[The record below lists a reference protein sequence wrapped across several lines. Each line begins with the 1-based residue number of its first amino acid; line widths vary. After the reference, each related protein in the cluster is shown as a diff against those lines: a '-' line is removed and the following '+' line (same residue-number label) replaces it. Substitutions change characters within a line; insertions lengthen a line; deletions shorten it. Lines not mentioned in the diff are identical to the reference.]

1 MPVGAGG
8 GQTVRTVK
16 VDCARWRAASRDRA
30 VSCPGRVRDVRSR
43 ALFSSIFS
51 VRAPSLHRRLMQT
64 VILAGGLGTRLSEE
78 TSLRPKP
85 MVEIGD
91 RPILQ
96 HIMELY
102 AAQGFRDFVVCL
114 GYLGHM
120 IKRHF
125 MDWRAL
131 GGDLA
136 IGVSSGSVSRNG
148 EPPHDWRV
156 NLVETGADTATGGR
170 VRRAAKYLGDGPFML
185 TYGDGVSDVDLRA
198 LVAFH
203 KKHGKLATVTGVHPP
218 ARFGEMNVVGERV
231 ERFDEKPQL
240 KQGWINGG
248 FMVFERAVVDR
259 IAGDDTVLE
268 RDVLEPLA
276 EEGQLMAWKH
286 DGFWHPMD
294 TLRDVRTL
302 TAMWESGKAP
312 WRRTLA

>member
-1 MPVGAGG
+1 
-8 GQTVRTVK
+8 
-16 VDCARWRAASRDRA
+16 
-30 VSCPGRVRDVRSR
+30 
-43 ALFSSIFS
+43 
-51 VRAPSLHRRLMQT
+51 MQT
-64 VILAGGLGTRLSEE
+64 VILAGGLGTRLSEA
-78 TSLRPKP
+78 TSLKPKP

-96 HIMELY
+96 HIMEIY
-102 AAQGFRDFVVCL
+102 AAAGHRDFVICL
-114 GYLGHM
+114 GYMGDM

-136 IGVSSGSVSRNG
+136 IDFANGSVSRHG
-148 EPPHDWRV
+148 EPPHDWKV
-156 NLVETGADTATGGR
+156 QLVETGADTQTGGR
-170 VRRAAKYLGDGPFML
+170 VRRAAKYLGNGPFLL
-185 TYGDGVSDVDLRA
+185 TYGDGVSDVDLKG

-203 KKHGKLATVTGVHPP
+203 KAHGKLATVTGVHPP

-259 IAGDDTVLE
+259 IAGDETVLE

-276 EEGQLMAWKH
+276 EEGQLMVWKH
-286 DGFWHPMD
+286 EGFWQCMD

-302 TAMWESGKAP
+302 TTLWESGRAP
-312 WRRTLA
+312 WRRS

>member
-1 MPVGAGG
+1 
-8 GQTVRTVK
+8 
-16 VDCARWRAASRDRA
+16 
-30 VSCPGRVRDVRSR
+30 
-43 ALFSSIFS
+43 
-51 VRAPSLHRRLMQT
+51 MQT

-78 TSLRPKP
+78 TGLKPKP

-96 HIMELY
+96 HIMEIY
-102 AAQGFRDFVVCL
+102 AAAGHRDFVICL
-114 GYLGHM
+114 GYMGDM

-136 IGVSSGSVSRNG
+136 IDFANGSVSRHG
-148 EPPHDWRV
+148 EPPHDWKV
-156 NLVETGADTATGGR
+156 QLVETGADTQTGGR
-170 VRRAAKYLGDGPFML
+170 VRRAARYLGDGPFML
-185 TYGDGVSDVDLRA
+185 TYGDGVSDLDLKG

-203 KKHGKLATVTGVHPP
+203 KAHGKLATVTGVHPP

-259 IAGDDTVLE
+259 IAGDETVLE

-276 EEGQLMAWKH
+276 EEGQLMVWKH
-286 DGFWHPMD
+286 EGFWQCMD

-302 TAMWESGKAP
+302 TALWESGRAP
-312 WRRTLA
+312 WRGRA

>member
-1 MPVGAGG
+1 
-8 GQTVRTVK
+8 
-16 VDCARWRAASRDRA
+16 
-30 VSCPGRVRDVRSR
+30 
-43 ALFSSIFS
+43 
-51 VRAPSLHRRLMQT
+51 MQT

-78 TSLRPKP
+78 TTLKPKP

-96 HIMELY
+96 HILESY
-102 AAQGFRDFVVCL
+102 AAQGEREFVIAL

-120 IKRHF
+120 IKRYF

-136 IGVSSGSVSRNG
+136 IDFGAGTVARAG

-156 NLVETGADTATGGR
+156 QLVETGADTQTGGR
-170 VRRAAKYLGDGPFML
+170 VKRVAKYLRNEPFML
-185 TYGDGVSDVDLRA
+185 TYGDGVSDVNLRG
-198 LVAFH
+198 LIEFH
-203 KKHGKLATVTGVHPP
+203 QRHGKLATVTGVHPP
-218 ARFGEMNVVGERV
+218 ARFGEMNVVGDRV

-240 KQGWINGG
+240 RQGWINGG

-276 EEGQLMAWKH
+276 REGQLMVWKH
-286 DGFWHPMD
+286 DGFWQCMD

-302 TAMWESGKAP
+302 TTLWQRGQAP
-312 WRRTLA
+312 WRRPA

>member
-1 MPVGAGG
+1 
-8 GQTVRTVK
+8 
-16 VDCARWRAASRDRA
+16 
-30 VSCPGRVRDVRSR
+30 
-43 ALFSSIFS
+43 
-51 VRAPSLHRRLMQT
+51 MQT

-78 TSLRPKP
+78 TSLKPKP

-96 HIMELY
+96 HIMEIY
-102 AAQGFRDFVVCL
+102 AAAGHRDFVICL
-114 GYLGHM
+114 GYMGDM

-131 GGDLA
+131 GGDLGIDFA
-136 IGVSSGSVSRNG
+136 NGSVSRHG
-148 EPPHDWRV
+148 EPPHDWKV
-156 NLVETGADTATGGR
+156 QLVETGTDTQTGGR
-170 VRRAAKYLGDGPFML
+170 VRRAAKYLGNSPFML
-185 TYGDGVSDVDLRA
+185 TYGDGVSDLDLKG
-198 LVAFH
+198 LIAFH
-203 KKHGKLATVTGVHPP
+203 KAHGKLATVTGVHPP

-276 EEGQLMAWKH
+276 REGQLMAGKH

-294 TLRDVRTL
+294 TLRDVRAL
-302 TAMWESGKAP
+302 SAMWASGNAP
-312 WRRTLA
+312 WRRA

>member
-1 MPVGAGG
+1 
-8 GQTVRTVK
+8 
-16 VDCARWRAASRDRA
+16 
-30 VSCPGRVRDVRSR
+30 
-43 ALFSSIFS
+43 
-51 VRAPSLHRRLMQT
+51 MQT

-96 HIMELY
+96 HIMEIY
-102 AAQGFRDFVVCL
+102 AGQGHREFVVAL
-114 GYLGHM
+114 GYMGHM

-125 MDWRAL
+125 MDWRSL

-136 IGVSSGSVSRNG
+136 IDFAAGTVSREG
-148 EPPHDWRV
+148 EPPHDWKV
-156 NLVETGADTATGGR
+156 QLAETGAETQTGGR
-170 VRRAAKYLGDGPFML
+170 VRRAARYLRNEPFML
-185 TYGDGVSDVDLRA
+185 TYGDGVSDVDLRG
-198 LVAFH
+198 LVEFH
-203 KKHGKLATVTGVHPP
+203 KRHGKLATVTGVHPP
-218 ARFGEMNVVGERV
+218 ARFGEMNVVGDRV

-248 FMVFERAVVDR
+248 FMVFERSVVDR

-276 EEGQLMAWKH
+276 REGQLMVWKH
-286 DGFWHPMD
+286 DGFWQCMD

-302 TAMWESGKAP
+302 TAMWQSGNAP
-312 WRRTLA
+312 WRRPS

>member
-1 MPVGAGG
+1 
-8 GQTVRTVK
+8 
-16 VDCARWRAASRDRA
+16 
-30 VSCPGRVRDVRSR
+30 
-43 ALFSSIFS
+43 
-51 VRAPSLHRRLMQT
+51 MQT

-96 HIMELY
+96 HIMEIY
-102 AAQGFRDFVVCL
+102 AGQGHREFVVAL
-114 GYLGHM
+114 GYMGHM

-125 MDWRAL
+125 MDWRSL

-136 IGVSSGSVSRNG
+136 IDFTAGTVSRGG
-148 EPPHDWRV
+148 EPPHDWKV
-156 NLVETGADTATGGR
+156 QLAETGAETQTGGR
-170 VRRAAKYLGDGPFML
+170 VRRAARYLRNEPFML
-185 TYGDGVSDVDLRA
+185 TYGDGVSDVDLRG
-198 LVAFH
+198 LVEFH
-203 KKHGKLATVTGVHPP
+203 KRHGKLATVTGVHPP
-218 ARFGEMNVVGERV
+218 ARFGEMNVVGDRV

-248 FMVFERAVVDR
+248 FMVFERSVVDR

-276 EEGQLMAWKH
+276 REGQLMVWKH
-286 DGFWHPMD
+286 DGFWQCMD

-302 TAMWESGKAP
+302 TAMWQSGNAP
-312 WRRTLA
+312 WRRSS

>member
-1 MPVGAGG
+1 
-8 GQTVRTVK
+8 
-16 VDCARWRAASRDRA
+16 
-30 VSCPGRVRDVRSR
+30 
-43 ALFSSIFS
+43 
-51 VRAPSLHRRLMQT
+51 MQT

-96 HIMELY
+96 HIMEMY
-102 AAQGFRDFVVCL
+102 AAAGHRDFVICL

-136 IGVSSGSVSRNG
+136 IDFSNGSVSRQG
-148 EPPHDWRV
+148 DPPHDWKV
-156 NLVETGADTATGGR
+156 QLVETGADTQTGGR
-170 VRRAAKYLGDGPFML
+170 VRRAARYLGNGPFML
-185 TYGDGVSDVDLRA
+185 TYGDGVSDLDLKS

-203 KKHGKLATVTGVHPP
+203 KQHGKLATVTGVHPP

-259 IAGDDTVLE
+259 IAGDETVLE

-276 EEGQLMAWKH
+276 EEGQLMVWKH
-286 DGFWHPMD
+286 EGFWQCMD
-294 TLRDVRTL
+294 TMRDVRTL
-302 TAMWESGKAP
+302 TALWDSGRAP
-312 WRRTLA
+312 WRGRA

>member
-1 MPVGAGG
+1 
-8 GQTVRTVK
+8 
-16 VDCARWRAASRDRA
+16 
-30 VSCPGRVRDVRSR
+30 
-43 ALFSSIFS
+43 
-51 VRAPSLHRRLMQT
+51 MQT

-78 TSLRPKP
+78 TSLKPKP

-96 HIMELY
+96 HIMEIY
-102 AAQGFRDFVVCL
+102 AAAGHRDFVICL
-114 GYLGHM
+114 GYMGDM

-136 IGVSSGSVSRNG
+136 IDFANGSVSRHG
-148 EPPHDWRV
+148 EPPHDWKV
-156 NLVETGADTATGGR
+156 QLVETGADTQTGGR
-170 VRRAAKYLGDGPFML
+170 VRRAARYLGSGPFML
-185 TYGDGVSDVDLRA
+185 TYGDGVSDLDLKG

-203 KKHGKLATVTGVHPP
+203 KAHGKLATVTGVHPP

-259 IAGDDTVLE
+259 IAGDETVLE

-276 EEGQLMAWKH
+276 EEGQLMVWKH
-286 DGFWHPMD
+286 EGFWQCMD

-302 TAMWESGKAP
+302 TALWESGRAP
-312 WRRTLA
+312 WRGRA

>member
-1 MPVGAGG
+1 
-8 GQTVRTVK
+8 
-16 VDCARWRAASRDRA
+16 
-30 VSCPGRVRDVRSR
+30 
-43 ALFSSIFS
+43 
-51 VRAPSLHRRLMQT
+51 MQT

-78 TSLRPKP
+78 TVLKPKP

-96 HIMELY
+96 HIMESY
-102 AAQGFRDFVVCL
+102 AGQGEREFVIAL
-114 GYLGHM
+114 GHLGHM

-136 IGVSSGSVSRNG
+136 IDFAAGTVSRAG
-148 EPPHDWRV
+148 EPPHDWKV
-156 NLVETGADTATGGR
+156 QLVETGANTQTGGR
-170 VRRAAKYLGDGPFML
+170 VKRAAKYLRNEPFML
-185 TYGDGVSDVDLRA
+185 TYGDGVSDVDLRG

-203 KKHGKLATVTGVHPP
+203 RGHGKLATVTGVHPP
-218 ARFGEMNVVGERV
+218 ARFGEMNVVGDRV

-248 FMVFERAVVDR
+248 FMVFERAVVER

-276 EEGQLMAWKH
+276 REGQLMAWKH
-286 DGFWHPMD
+286 DGFWQCMD

-302 TAMWESGKAP
+302 TALWQSGRAP
-312 WRRTLA
+312 WRRSA

>member
-1 MPVGAGG
+1 
-8 GQTVRTVK
+8 
-16 VDCARWRAASRDRA
+16 
-30 VSCPGRVRDVRSR
+30 
-43 ALFSSIFS
+43 
-51 VRAPSLHRRLMQT
+51 MQT

-96 HIMELY
+96 HIMEIY
-102 AAQGFRDFVVCL
+102 AAAGHRDFVICL

-136 IGVSSGSVSRNG
+136 IDFSNGSVSRQG
-148 EPPHDWRV
+148 DPPHDWKV
-156 NLVETGADTATGGR
+156 QLVETGADTQTGGR
-170 VRRAAKYLGDGPFML
+170 VRRAAKYLGSGPFML
-185 TYGDGVSDVDLRA
+185 TYGDGVSDLDLKG

-203 KKHGKLATVTGVHPP
+203 RQHGKLATVTGVHPP

-259 IAGDDTVLE
+259 IAGDETVLE

-276 EEGQLMAWKH
+276 EEGQLMVWKH
-286 DGFWHPMD
+286 EGFWQCMD
-294 TLRDVRTL
+294 TMRDVRTL
-302 TAMWESGKAP
+302 TALWESGRAP
-312 WRRTLA
+312 WRGRA

>member
-1 MPVGAGG
+1 
-8 GQTVRTVK
+8 
-16 VDCARWRAASRDRA
+16 
-30 VSCPGRVRDVRSR
+30 
-43 ALFSSIFS
+43 
-51 VRAPSLHRRLMQT
+51 MQT

-114 GYLGHM
+114 GHLGHM

-136 IGVSSGSVSRNG
+136 IDFSNGSVLRQG
-148 EPPHDWRV
+148 EPPHDWKV
-156 NLVETGADTATGGR
+156 QLVETGAGTQTGGR
-170 VRRAAKYLGDGPFML
+170 VRRAARYLGDGPFML
-185 TYGDGVSDVDLRA
+185 TYGDGVSDVDVAA
-198 LVAFH
+198 LLAFH
-203 KKHGKLATVTGVHPP
+203 RKHGKLATVTGVHPP
-218 ARFGEMNVVGERV
+218 ARFGEMNVVGDRV

-248 FMVFERAVVDR
+248 FMVFEPAVFGYTSERTDSLEKE
-259 IAGDDTVLE
+259 VLE
-268 RDVLEPLA
+268 RLA
-276 EEGQLMAWKH
+276 LDGRLAAHRHE
-286 DGFWHPMD
+286 GFWQCMD
-294 TLRDVRTL
+294 TLRERDL
-302 TAMWESGKAP
+302 LEDLWQSGKAAWKTWP
-312 WRRTLA
+312 

>member
-1 MPVGAGG
+1 
-8 GQTVRTVK
+8 
-16 VDCARWRAASRDRA
+16 
-30 VSCPGRVRDVRSR
+30 
-43 ALFSSIFS
+43 
-51 VRAPSLHRRLMQT
+51 MQT

-78 TSLRPKP
+78 TSLKPKP

-96 HIMELY
+96 HIMEIY
-102 AAQGFRDFVVCL
+102 AAAGHRDFVICL
-114 GYLGHM
+114 GYMGDM

-136 IGVSSGSVSRNG
+136 IDFANGSVSRHG
-148 EPPHDWRV
+148 EPPHDWKV
-156 NLVETGADTATGGR
+156 QLVETGTDTQTGGR
-170 VRRAAKYLGDGPFML
+170 VRRAAKYLGNGPFML
-185 TYGDGVSDVDLRA
+185 TYGDGVSDLDLKG
-198 LVAFH
+198 LLAFH
-203 KKHGKLATVTGVHPP
+203 KAHGKLATVTGVHPP

-259 IAGDDTVLE
+259 IAGDETVLE

-276 EEGQLMAWKH
+276 EEGQLMVWKH
-286 DGFWHPMD
+286 EGFWQCMD

-302 TAMWESGKAP
+302 TALWESGRAP
-312 WRRTLA
+312 WRGRA

>member
-1 MPVGAGG
+1 
-8 GQTVRTVK
+8 
-16 VDCARWRAASRDRA
+16 
-30 VSCPGRVRDVRSR
+30 
-43 ALFSSIFS
+43 
-51 VRAPSLHRRLMQT
+51 MQT

-96 HIMELY
+96 HIMEMY
-102 AAQGFRDFVVCL
+102 AAAGHRDFIVAL

-136 IGVSSGSVSRNG
+136 IDFSSGAVSRSG
-148 EPPHDWRV
+148 EPAHDWMV
-156 NLVETGADTATGGR
+156 HLVETGAETQTGGR
-170 VRRAAKYLGDGPFML
+170 VRRVARYLGNGPFML
-185 TYGDGVSDVDLRA
+185 TYGDGVSDVDLKG

-203 KKHGKLATVTGVHPP
+203 RSHGKLATVTGVHPP
-218 ARFGEMNVVGERV
+218 ARFGEMNIVGDRV

-276 EEGQLMAWKH
+276 AEGQLMVWKH
-286 DGFWHPMD
+286 EGFWHPMD
-294 TLRDVRTL
+294 TLRDVRAL
-302 TAMWESGKAP
+302 TALWASGKAP
-312 WRRTLA
+312 WRKGGQ

>member
-1 MPVGAGG
+1 
-8 GQTVRTVK
+8 
-16 VDCARWRAASRDRA
+16 
-30 VSCPGRVRDVRSR
+30 
-43 ALFSSIFS
+43 
-51 VRAPSLHRRLMQT
+51 MQT

-78 TSLRPKP
+78 TTLRPKP

-96 HIMELY
+96 HIMEIY
-102 AAQGFRDFVVCL
+102 ASQGHRDFVVAL

-125 MDWRAL
+125 MDWRSL

-136 IGVSSGSVSRNG
+136 IDFAANTVAREG
-148 EPPHDWRV
+148 EPPHDWKV
-156 NLVETGADTATGGR
+156 QLAETGAETQTGGR
-170 VRRAAKYLGDGPFML
+170 VRRLAKYLRNEPFML
-185 TYGDGVSDVDLRA
+185 TYGDGVSDVDLRG
-198 LVAFH
+198 LLEFH

-218 ARFGEMNVVGERV
+218 ARFGEMNVVGDRV

-248 FMVFERAVVDR
+248 FMVFERSVIER
-259 IAGDDTVLE
+259 IAADETVLE

-276 EEGQLMAWKH
+276 AEGQLMVWKH
-286 DGFWHPMD
+286 DGFWQCMD

-302 TAMWESGKAP
+302 TAMWQSGSAP
-312 WRRTLA
+312 WRRPS

>member
-1 MPVGAGG
+1 
-8 GQTVRTVK
+8 
-16 VDCARWRAASRDRA
+16 
-30 VSCPGRVRDVRSR
+30 
-43 ALFSSIFS
+43 
-51 VRAPSLHRRLMQT
+51 MQT

-96 HIMELY
+96 HIMEIY
-102 AAQGFRDFVVCL
+102 AAQGHRDFVVAL

-125 MDWRAL
+125 MDWRDM

-136 IGVSSGSVSRNG
+136 IDFGTGALARDG

-156 NLVETGADTATGGR
+156 QLVETGAETQTGGR
-170 VRRAAKYLGDGPFML
+170 VRRVARYLANEPFML
-185 TYGDGVSDVDLRA
+185 TYGDGVSNLDLA
-198 LVAFH
+198 GLVAFH
-203 KKHGKLATVTGVHPP
+203 RRHGKLATVTGVHPP
-218 ARFGEMNVVGERV
+218 ARFGEMNVVGDRV

-240 KQGWINGG
+240 KEGWINGG

-276 EEGQLMAWKH
+276 REGQLMVWKH
-286 DGFWHPMD
+286 DGFWQCMD

-302 TAMWESGKAP
+302 TTFWQSGRAP
-312 WRRTLA
+312 WRRPA